1 MSKIKIGKTG
11 LTVERNAFGALPI
24 QRVDMNEAVYLLQKA
39 QDGGMEYFDTA
50 LVYSDSEE
58 KMGEAFK
65 DGRREKIIIA
75 TKTPSDNVEGFW
87 QDLETSLKSL
97 RTDYIDVYQF
107 HNPEFCPLPGGEDG
121 LYDAMIE
128 ARRQGK
134 IRFIGITEHRL
145 KIAREAIA
153 CGAYDTLQFPFS
165 YIGGEQERA
174 LVKGCEDAGIGFI
187 CMKALAGGLISNS
200 AAACAYIS
208 QYENALPIWGIQREK
223 ELDEFLSYIDNP
235 PELTDELQAV
245 INADRK
251 QLSGDFCRG
260 CGYCQP
266 CPAGIQ
272 IEDSA
277 RITLFM
283 RRMPLAPQL
292 TPESQEMMKKIEDC
306 LHCGACA
313 SRCPYG
319 LDTPALLEKNYEDY
333 KNVLSGKTVITQ

>member
-187 CMKALAGGLISNS
+187 CMLRRRTAPNRRTAASTATSSGTASMLTSRQANRFFSPAINSNQDAAGLHSPN
-200 AAACAYIS
+200 
-208 QYENALPIWGIQREK
+208 QYRLMSSENTKTIRWGC
-223 ELDEFLSYIDNP
+223 
-235 PELTDELQAV
+235 TG
-245 INADRK
+245 RK
-251 QLSGDFCRG
+251 
-260 CGYCQP
+260 
-266 CPAGIQ
+266 
-272 IEDSA
+272 
-277 RITLFM
+277 
-283 RRMPLAPQL
+283 
-292 TPESQEMMKKIEDC
+292 
-306 LHCGACA
+306 
-313 SRCPYG
+313 
-319 LDTPALLEKNYEDY
+319 
-333 KNVLSGKTVITQ
+333 